1 MNRDDRDKEKKMTW
15 ERKKGWRSDDSDDE
29 DVIFNRFKKFYNYD
43 LEQQHDGQTFAQ
55 KRDLEPFEVLML
67 EKLGGNQIIKD
78 IFKKNV
84 DQFEKVYQWVDP
96 SRNKNTFGDLLANN
110 EQFEENYPQE
120 QAK

>member
-67 EKLGGNQIIKD
+67 EKLGGKQIMKD

-84 DQFEKVYQWVDP
+84 DKFEKVYQWVDP
-96 SRNKNTFGDLLANN
+96 SRNLNSFGDLLAND
-110 EQFEENYPQE
+110 EQFE
-120 QAK
+120 